1 MDELKKLLETYM
13 DENLEQL
20 ILSSPR
26 KGLEEKK
33 VRIRPVLLKGQLKF
47 QAEIFRG
54 TQAFHE
60 NLGKEEA
67 IARILGWME
76 NTFCQLQLTAPEV
89 STAAAQTQEAA
100 NEVFG
105 RQDPERRQGKR
116 G

>member
-47 QAEIFRG
+47 QAEIFREPRPFMKTWG
-54 TQAFHE
+54 RRRRSPGSWA
-60 NLGKEEA
+60 GW
-67 IARILGWME
+67 RIPSASCSLR
-76 NTFCQLQLTAPEV
+76 P
-89 STAAAQTQEAA
+89 
-100 NEVFG
+100 
-105 RQDPERRQGKR
+105 RREP
-116 G
+116 